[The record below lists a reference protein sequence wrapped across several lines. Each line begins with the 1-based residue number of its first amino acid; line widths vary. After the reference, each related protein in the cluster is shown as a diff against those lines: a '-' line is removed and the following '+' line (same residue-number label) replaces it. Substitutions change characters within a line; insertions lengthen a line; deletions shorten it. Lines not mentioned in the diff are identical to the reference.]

1 MSGMIATDYTD
12 LHARINIWAS
22 HFPMISPEVNNQF
35 NLWRD

>member
-1 MSGMIATDYTD
+1 MQELIYG
-12 LHARINIWAS
+12 AS

>member
-1 MSGMIATDYTD
+1 M
-12 LHARINIWAS
+12 AS